1 MALDMKF
8 FEDMEARIPHG
19 KVRTR
24 FAPSPTGY
32 MHVGNLRTAL
42 YTWLIARHAG
52 GTFILRIEDTDQGR
66 LVEGATDVIY
76 RTMKEC
82 HLDHDEGPDVG
93 GPTGPY
99 IQSERR
105 DLYLPYAQLL
115 VEKGAAYY
123 CFCEKAESEEDSG
136 EFDRADDPCR
146 NLSEE
151 EVAANLAAGKPYV
164 IRQRIP
170 HEGTTTFHDVSFG
183 DITVENKTLDDQ
195 VLLKRDG
202 LPTYNF
208 ANVVD
213 DHLMGITH
221 VVRGSE
227 YLSSAPKYNLLYEAF
242 GWEVPTYVHCSPV
255 MRDQHNKMSKRHGD
269 PSYEDLKAQ
278 GFLTDAILNYVA
290 LLGWAP
296 KGEFA
301 EQEIFSLD
309 ELVKVFDIAGISRS
323 PAIFDIEKLTYF
335 NATYLRAME
344 PAAFAEVAE
353 PYIRQAVKNPA
364 IDAAEIAALLQA
376 RCEKLTDIPEKVDF
390 FDALPDYDVE
400 FFTNK
405 KSKTNAEVSKAML
418 EAAIPMLRQLPDWTQ
433 DAIHDG
439 LVELAAKL
447 EVKNATLMWPVRI
460 AAAGKSPREIVDALA
475 GMRVDL
481 VLTAHPTEV
490 IRRTL
495 IQKYDAIDECLS
507 RIETSGEHPEVLQ
520 RAQGRLEELIA
531 QSWHTD
537 EIRHERPTPVDEA
550 KWGFAVIENA
560 LWQTVPTFHR
570 DLDALLLDATGE
582 RLPLDAS
589 PIRFASWMG
598 GDRDGNPN
606 VTAAVTQEVL
616 LLGRWMAADLYLRDL
631 DQLRAELSMWQANDA
646 LRAEVGDDPEP
657 YRALLKQ
664 LTIRLEATRAWAR
677 ARLDGEPVADAPII
691 ETRAQLH
698 APLLTCYRSL
708 CDVGLETIANGV
720 LLDTLRRVGVFG
732 VTLAKLDVRQDGAR
746 HAQCLDELTRHLG
759 IGGYL
764 AWPEAQRQQ
773 FLLDEPRAARGAG
786 YLHHLHGPAAL
797 RRAGGGA
804 ADEGGRRGP
813 ESAHCAAVRDPR
825 RSRPRRGG
833 DRAAAGVAGLSGDR
847 R

>member
-8 FEDMEARIPHG
+8 FEEMEARIPKG

-42 YTWLIARHAG
+42 YTWLIARHHN

-76 RTMKEC
+76 RTMTEC
-82 HLDHDEGPDVG
+82 GLTHDEGPDVG

-99 IQSERR
+99 IQSQRR

-136 EFDRADDPCR
+136 DFDRADDPCR
-146 NLSEE
+146 DLSAE
-151 EVAANLAAGKPYV
+151 EVAANLAAGNPYV

-242 GWEVPTYVHCSPV
+242 GWDIPTYVHCSPV

-278 GFLTDAILNYVA
+278 GYLTDAILNYVA

-296 KGEFA
+296 KGERS
-301 EQEIFSLD
+301 EQEIFSLN
-309 ELVKVFDIAGISRS
+309 ELVEAFDIAGISKS

-335 NATYLRAME
+335 NATYLRALAPE
-344 PAAFAEVAE
+344 EFAKVAE
-353 PYIRQAVKNPA
+353 PYIRQSVKNPA
-364 IDAAEIAALLQA
+364 IDAAAIAALLQA
-376 RCEKLTDIPEKVDF
+376 RCEKLTEIPEKVDF

-405 KSKTNAEVSKAML
+405 KSKTNAEVSLSML
-418 EAAIPMLRQLPDWTQ
+418 EKAIPALEAIKNWTQ
-433 DAIHDG
+433 DTVHDT
-439 LVELAAKL
+439 LIDLAASL

-460 AAAGKSPREIVDALA
+460 AVAGK
-475 GMRVDL
+475 L
-481 VLTAHPTEV
+481 VTPGGAVELCH
-490 IRRTL
+490 IL
-495 IQKYDAIDECLS
+495 GK
-507 RIETSGEHPEVLQ
+507 
-520 RAQGRLEELIA
+520 EE
-531 QSWHTD
+531 
-537 EIRHERPTPVDEA
+537 
-550 KWGFAVIENA
+550 
-560 LWQTVPTFHR
+560 
-570 DLDALLLDATGE
+570 
-582 RLPLDAS
+582 
-589 PIRFASWMG
+589 
-598 GDRDGNPN
+598 
-606 VTAAVTQEVL
+606 
-616 LLGRWMAADLYLRDL
+616 
-631 DQLRAELSMWQANDA
+631 
-646 LRAEVGDDPEP
+646 
-657 YRALLKQ
+657 
-664 LTIRLEATRAWAR
+664 
-677 ARLDGEPVADAPII
+677 
-691 ETRAQLH
+691 
-698 APLLTCYRSL
+698 
-708 CDVGLETIANGV
+708 
-720 LLDTLRRVGVFG
+720 TLRRLKLGVE
-732 VTLAKLDVRQDGAR
+732 KLQA
-746 HAQCLDELTRHLG
+746 
-759 IGGYL
+759 
-764 AWPEAQRQQ
+764 
-773 FLLDEPRAARGAG
+773 
-786 YLHHLHGPAAL
+786 
-797 RRAGGGA
+797 
-804 ADEGGRRGP
+804 
-813 ESAHCAAVRDPR
+813 
-825 RSRPRRGG
+825 
-833 DRAAAGVAGLSGDR
+833 
-847 R
+847 